1 MFKVKYIFWFLII
14 IIFSVLAS
22 RDLLKPGYFPM
33 HDDLQMMRQLSMEKC
48 FLDGQIPCRW
58 VSDMGYGFGYPLFN
72 FYPPLPYLFGEIF
85 RLFAAAFTT
94 TARLTFALSFF
105 VSGVGMFLLA
115 KEFFGR
121 LGGLVAAIFY
131 IWAPYHA
138 VDVYVRGAM
147 NEAWALVFFPLILW
161 TSYKLI
167 SCAKKEVLKWSLSLA
182 ISYTGLL
189 LSHNLMFLI
198 FTPVF
203 AGWILIHLWQKNAW
217 GALPRIFI
225 SSIWALGLSAFF
237 TLPAIFENNLT
248 QIRSQIG
255 GYYDFTAHFVGLKQL
270 LISRFWG
277 YGPSVFGDDD
287 GMPFPV
293 GHLHWI
299 VSILA
304 GLYLTLRFI
313 FKKGNIL
320 FRFKEDHFLTTTLY
334 LFIVGWASV
343 FLTHPRS
350 IFIWTAIPS
359 LSYLQFP
366 WRFLTITTFGLSFV
380 AGTIPGIFAQWKIRH
395 KFLLKFLATAPQIFT
410 SLFLV
415 LVLLILNWNYFRVE
429 RIGPVTDAEKFSGE
443 AWRLQQTAGIYDY
456 LPKTAQIAPQNPR
469 KKNEEVEVMTGNGVI
484 RNYEQGSSWAKFGL
498 EIKED
503 SQVRINILSFPKWK
517 VFIDGKETQV
527 YVPDEEKWG
536 RMWVRVPK
544 GDHLILAQ
552 LYNTPVRTIGNFTSL
567 VSWAALFGIFLKRRL
582 KKAVS

>member
-121 LGGLVAAIFY
+121 LGGVVAAIFY

-277 YGPSVFGDDD
+277 YGPSVFGD
-287 GMPFPV
+287 
-293 GHLHWI
+293 
-299 VSILA
+299 
-304 GLYLTLRFI
+304 
-313 FKKGNIL
+313 
-320 FRFKEDHFLTTTLY
+320 
-334 LFIVGWASV
+334 
-343 FLTHPRS
+343 
-350 IFIWTAIPS
+350 
-359 LSYLQFP
+359 
-366 WRFLTITTFGLSFV
+366 
-380 AGTIPGIFAQWKIRH
+380 
-395 KFLLKFLATAPQIFT
+395 
-410 SLFLV
+410 
-415 LVLLILNWNYFRVE
+415 
-429 RIGPVTDAEKFSGE
+429 
-443 AWRLQQTAGIYDY
+443 
-456 LPKTAQIAPQNPR
+456 
-469 KKNEEVEVMTGNGVI
+469 
-484 RNYEQGSSWAKFGL
+484 
-498 EIKED
+498 
-503 SQVRINILSFPKWK
+503 
-517 VFIDGKETQV
+517 
-527 YVPDEEKWG
+527 
-536 RMWVRVPK
+536 
-544 GDHLILAQ
+544 
-552 LYNTPVRTIGNFTSL
+552 
-567 VSWAALFGIFLKRRL
+567 
-582 KKAVS
+582 